1 MPEPNFFRLQALIF
15 TLVAAAI
22 TNLYITQPVL
32 PVIQQEFGVGAATA
46 SLTVSVV
53 IFGIALANLPFGY
66 LSDRYPVHRLIG
78 LGGAAVAVG
87 GFICALTPSFS
98 VLVACRFLQGLFIP
112 ALSTCVAAYLSRN
125 LPLERLNVAMGSYV
139 SATVAGGL
147 GGRLLGGWLHPPLH
161 WRFAFVTAGIFVLAS
176 ALAAVLWLPPGVPPG
191 QTAEAG
197 SGFLAILKRRELRRS
212 FLVAFGAFF
221 VVSSGFNYL
230 PFYLAGPPFF
240 ESVRNITFMYLA
252 YVVGIAIGP
261 VAGAISNRLGNG
273 AAMMGGALI
282 FGVALGLTLIKSVAV
297 IAFALL
303 LICGG
308 FFTIH
313 ASAAG
318 SLNRRL
324 TGGRGR
330 ANSLYVLFYYLGGA
344 CGITASGWAY
354 GLGGWHGV
362 VALGLMVLAVPLVAG
377 YQELREG

>member
-1 MPEPNFFRLQALIF
+1 M
-15 TLVAAAI
+15 
-22 TNLYITQPVL
+22 
-32 PVIQQEFGVGAATA
+32 
-46 SLTVSVV
+46 
-53 IFGIALANLPFGY
+53 
-66 LSDRYPVHRLIG
+66 
-78 LGGAAVAVG
+78 
-87 GFICALTPSFS
+87 
-98 VLVACRFLQGLFIP
+98 
-112 ALSTCVAAYLSRN
+112 
-125 LPLERLNVAMGSYV
+125 
-139 SATVAGGL
+139 
-147 GGRLLGGWLHPPLH
+147 
-161 WRFAFVTAGIFVLAS
+161 
-176 ALAAVLWLPPGVPPG
+176 
-191 QTAEAG
+191 
-197 SGFLAILKRRELRRS
+197 RRT

-221 VVSSGFNYL
+221 VFSSGFNYL

-282 FGVALGLTLIKSVAV
+282 FGLALGLTLIKSVAV
-297 IAFALL
+297 IALALL

-362 VALGLMVLAVPLVAG
+362 VALGLVVLAVPLAAG
-377 YQELREG
+377 YQELRERLNPAKIFPGKSGQSGYSMMYLRPRQPAYQFEKFTLNIYFIPTSNLLKPGEDKP